1 MIFDPTHLDWIFVVV
16 ALVIVFLTL
25 SSVYLLA
32 YLNYKPW
39 QVRKISHMI
48 LHSVLAFFPYF
59 IDNLFDLIITIVILM
74 PLLLIFS
81 LIPQIQ
87 FIPKI
92 IEKCTREGDKNMQM
106 VINATI
112 TGIAVLLIYVLFLD
126 KPYVFTAA
134 FLSVSLGDGLGEMIG
149 RPYGKTKYRI
159 FEERSLEGS
168 TSVFFGIVVSI
179 FVALAVNRMLVVD
192 IWWKIIV
199 IALVGTIVEACNYRF
214 LDNVTLPA
222 SIALMM
228 FLLFE
233 LPL

>member
-1 MIFDPTHLDWIFVVV
+1 MIFDATQLNLVFVVV
-16 ALVIVFLTL
+16 SLIIIFLTL
-25 SSVYLLA
+25 GSVYLLA

-48 LHSVLAFFPYF
+48 LHAVLAFFPYF
-59 IDNLFDLIITIVILM
+59 IDNLFDLIITFSITMV
-74 PLLLIFS
+74 LLLVLS

-106 VINATI
+106 VMNSTI
-112 TGIAVLLIYVLFLD
+112 TSITVLIVYVLFLD

-149 RPYGKTKYRI
+149 RPYGKIKYRI

-168 TSVFFGIVVSI
+168 IAVFLGTAASI
-179 FVALAVNRMLVVD
+179 FVALAVNKMIAVD

-199 IALVGTIVEACNYRF
+199 IALIGTIVEACNYRF
-214 LDNVTLPA
+214 MDNVTLPA
-222 SIALMM
+222 SIVIMM
-228 FLLFE
+228 YLLFE